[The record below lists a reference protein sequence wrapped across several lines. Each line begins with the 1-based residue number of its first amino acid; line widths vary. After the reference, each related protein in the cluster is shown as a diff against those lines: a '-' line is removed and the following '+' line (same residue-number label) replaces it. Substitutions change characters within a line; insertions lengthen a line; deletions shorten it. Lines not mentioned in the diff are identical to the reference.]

1 MSWGH
6 AVSPDLLHW
15 EHLPVAIPETDSVM
29 AFSGSAVV
37 DWNNTSGFGTDD
49 NPPMIAIYTGHYRER
64 SLQAQYIAWSTDR
77 GRTWTPY
84 EGNPVLDLGL
94 ANFRDPKVFWY
105 APEEKWVMVVALS
118 GGRKVYFYSSKD
130 LKSWTFLSEFGP
142 AGNVTGIWECPD
154 TFELPIEN
162 RPGETRRVLD
172 VDASGGTV
180 AGGSG
185 GQYFVG
191 HFDGTTF
198 VAEHEDSRR
207 PLRAKPRAHC
217 AGGLLL
223 RLRAGERHGRQLDR
237 ISALPFPRRAGC
249 WRFVRGSAHVHCGNS
264 SSPVARAARAVLERL
279 GEVEIDN
286 EMAEIVA
293 SLKGEVGQAGSKLL
307 QRRYTLPILLAWG
320 LAMFNQLSGI
330 NALMYYAPRIFG
342 MAGAGVDDALLQS
355 VAVGGTN
362 LLFTI
367 SAFFIIDRFGRRPLM
382 IVGSAGTAVCLGL
395 VAWAFFVGGD
405 NMGTPVL
412 IGLLGFIAFF
422 ALSQGA
428 VIWVFLSEIFP
439 NRVRSKGQS
448 LGSFTHWF
456 MAAAVSWT
464 FPVVAEASGGFAFA
478 FFSVMMVLQLF
489 FAVKVMP
496 ETKGL
501 SLEELE
507 VKLGIGTAELEAL
520 EERLHAGGE

>member
-1 MSWGH
+1 MKNRRTVFFSTIVAALGGLLFGFDTIVISGTTEALESVFGLDEFWLGFTVASALIGTIVGAFGAGIPADRYGRNRVLLVLAVFYFVSALGSAMADNWIAFLLYRFLGGLAVGGSSVVAPMYIAEIAPARLRGRLV
-6 AVSPDLLHW
+6 AVSQLN
-15 EHLPVAIPETDSVM
+15 V
-29 AFSGSAVV
+29 
-37 DWNNTSGFGTDD
+37 
-49 NPPMIAIYTGHYRER
+49 
-64 SLQAQYIAWSTDR
+64 
-77 GRTWTPY
+77 
-84 EGNPVLDLGL
+84 
-94 ANFRDPKVFWY
+94 
-105 APEEKWVMVVALS
+105 
-118 GGRKVYFYSSKD
+118 
-130 LKSWTFLSEFGP
+130 
-142 AGNVTGIWECPD
+142 VTGILLAFFSNYVVAQIIADATAWRWMFGVEAAPAAL
-154 TFELPIEN
+154 FFALLFFIPQSP
-162 RPGETRRVLD
+162 RWLVKRGRLGE
-172 VDASGGTV
+172 
-180 AGGSG
+180 
-185 GQYFVG
+185 
-191 HFDGTTF
+191 
-198 VAEHEDSRR
+198 
-207 PLRAKPRAHC
+207 
-217 AGGLLL
+217 
-223 RLRAGERHGRQLDR
+223 
-237 ISALPFPRRAGC
+237 
-249 WRFVRGSAHVHCGNS
+249 
-264 SSPVARAARAVLERL
+264 ARAVLERL
-279 GEVEIDN
+279 GKVEIDN

-293 SLKGEVGQAGSKLL
+293 SLKGEVGQTGSKLL

-342 MAGAGVDDALLQS
+342 LAGAGVDDALLQS

-382 IVGSAGTAVCLGL
+382 IVGSAGTAACLGL

-478 FFSVMMVLQLF
+478 FFSAMMVLQLF

-520 EERLHAGGE
+520 EERLHADAHEKT